1 MSAMIETPVVVIDV
15 QLAGP
20 STGVPTK
27 TEQGDLWQMLLASAI
42 FHCIS
47 GTSLKQSRRS
57 PQPKQECCVS
67 RNHLWDLVAVY
78 GAGAKWEAQMPTA
91 VVFNGPVVYVD
102 DQIREALTSN
112 KQ

>member
-1 MSAMIETPVVVIDV
+1 MGIVLKRLSDRRVTQFWDEGHV
-15 QLAGP
+15 LA
-20 STGVPTK
+20 TRMA
-27 TEQGDLWQMLLASAI
+27 QDA
-42 FHCIS
+42 
-47 GTSLKQSRRS
+47 RS

-91 VVFNGPVVYVD
+91 VVFNGPVVYVG

-112 KQ
+112 RSNGHQLNEQ